1 VPILWFGKSIS
12 WHTPSENK
20 CTNIHRNLSHNN
32 QKLKRTQISMK
43 SRIDTWI
50 LECSYQILCSIKKSE
65 PLIHQQRKWIS
76 KIFYWVKEARIKSV
90 QCVKLI
96 YKSSKTGKTNL
107 CDRSQYS
114 GYLGVGKW
122 FLLTAVR
129 GVRGIFCSDGDILY
143 FLLDGAYTHVL
154 IYENSLNY
162 TLCIIAL
169 ALGTLDWETTWIW
182 SLSLVDKYD
191 SAEPI

>member
-1 VPILWFGKSIS
+1 MPILWFGKSIS

-32 QKLKRTQISMK
+32 QKLKRTQTSMK
-43 SRIDTWI
+43 SRIDKWI

-65 PLIHQQRKWIS
+65 PLIHQQHKWIS
-76 KIFYWVKEARIKSV
+76 KIFYWVKEARNKSV

-107 CDRSQYS
+107 CDRSQNS

-122 FLLTAVR
+122 LLLIAMKEVTEFSV
-129 GVRGIFCSDGDILY
+129 VMEIF
-143 FLLDGAYTHVL
+143 YTFFWMVL
-154 IYENSLNY
+154 THMYWSMKIH
-162 TLCIIAL
+162 
-169 ALGTLDWETTWIW
+169 WTTHFV
-182 SLSLVDKYD
+182 L
-191 SAEPI
+191 